1 MALTMSATASP
12 FKQSDRVSVLESAVQ
27 ELTQLVRELLRSHG
41 PTDIDNIENRRGP
54 VFLDSNEVCERISCH
69 KNTLNRWRKQGKI
82 PSDCWQRTGHR
93 YKYRELWVYGAM
105 ARRAGKVG
113 Y

>member
-1 MALTMSATASP
+1 MSASVSP
-12 FKQSDRVSVLESAVQ
+12 FKPMDRVSVLESAVQ
-27 ELTQLVRELLRSHG
+27 ELTQLVRDLLRTAG
-41 PTDIDNIENRRGP
+41 PRDIDNIEAVRD
-54 VFLDSNEVCERISCH
+54 VVWMDSNEVCARMSCH

-82 PSDCWQRTGHR
+82 PANCWQRTGHR
-93 YKYRELWVYGAM
+93 YKYRELWVHGGI